1 MKNYYLISAIMMLMA
16 SIAWIFLGMYL
27 LTPSKANLA
36 IISLVFAGGIMT
48 SYSLFT
54 SYLDCKKSYNE
65 IFKK

>member
-1 MKNYYLISAIMMLMA
+1 MKTYYLISAIMMLMA

-36 IISLVFAGGIMT
+36 IISLVFAGGMMT

-54 SYLDCKKSYNE
+54 SYQDCKKSYDDL
-65 IFKK
+65 FKK